1 MVARGGRGAALV
13 GCAAAALAAGC
24 AAAAAAA
31 ELGAPH
37 AGHGLGGA
45 GSAGALRAAAD
56 AEAVELALQVA
67 AKIAPYIR
75 ADLDEEDAES
85 AELGPNLLAE
95 MLSRSLE
102 EVEVEAVEEVGA
114 EEGEGGADGGGG
126 AKEDETNVEASGPL
140 ALTLPSWEDSVETS
154 LALAKK
160 QMAKAKKF
168 WDVYGV
174 PPLIPTAMFL
184 RDRWSLGG
192 GRCKASYHSE
202 KKWMFF
208 PKLTSFDCSYTDK
221 ASKKQIHASYQ
232 VCVRFKIY
240 MKMEHD
246 ICLTP
251 ENWNLL
257 MTGQIIRVNP
267 ESGALVINAMNVLN
281 ALQGRTAS
289 NQAAMSGLGSWMP
302 FA

>member
-1 MVARGGRGAALV
+1 MVARGGRAAALI
-13 GCAAAALAAGC
+13 GCAAALAAGC
-24 AAAAAAA
+24 TAAAAAAAA
-31 ELGAPH
+31 EPGTLH
-37 AGHGLGGA
+37 AGHELGGA
-45 GSAGALRAAAD
+45 GSVGALRAAAD

-102 EVEVEAVEEVGA
+102 EVEAVEEEGA
-114 EEGEGGADGGGG
+114 EDGEG
-126 AKEDETNVEASGPL
+126 AKEDEINVEASGPL
-140 ALTLPSWEDSVETS
+140 ALKLPSWEDSVETS

-160 QMAKAKKF
+160 QMEKAKKF

-208 PKLTSFDCSYTDK
+208 PKLQSFDCSYTDK

-267 ESGALVINAMNVLN
+267 ETGALVINAMNVLN
-281 ALQGRTAS
+281 ALQGRTAQ
-289 NQAAMSGLGSWMP
+289 NQAAMSGIGSWMP

>member
-1 MVARGGRGAALV
+1 MHCPRR
-13 GCAAAALAAGC
+13 
-24 AAAAAAA
+24 
-31 ELGAPH
+31 
-37 AGHGLGGA
+37 
-45 GSAGALRAAAD
+45 RD

-75 ADLDEEDAES
+75 ADLDEEGAES

-102 EVEVEAVEEVGA
+102 EGA
-114 EEGEGGADGGGG
+114 EEVEGGEDGEV
-126 AKEDETNVEASGPL
+126 AKEDEATVEASGPL
-140 ALTLPSWEDSVETS
+140 ALQLPSWEDSVQAS

-160 QMAKAKKF
+160 QMDKAKAF

-174 PPLIPTAMFL
+174 PPVIPTAMYL

-208 PKLTSFDCSYTDK
+208 PKLQSFDCAYSDK
-221 ASKKQIHASYQ
+221 ASKAQIHASYQ
-232 VCVRFKIY
+232 VCVRFKFY

-251 ENWNLL
+251 ESWNLL
-257 MTGQIIRVNP
+257 MTGQVIRVNP
-267 ESGALVINAMNVLN
+267 QTGALVINAANVLN
-281 ALQGRTAS
+281 ALQGRAAQ
-289 NQAAMSGLGSWMP
+289 NQAAMSGLFSWMP

>member
-1 MVARGGRGAALV
+1 MD
-13 GCAAAALAAGC
+13 AGC

-31 ELGAPH
+31 AAGEPGAL
-37 AGHGLGGA
+37 GHGLTGA
-45 GSAGALRAAAD
+45 GAPGALRAAAD

-75 ADLDEEDAES
+75 ADLDEEGAES

-102 EVEVEAVEEVGA
+102 EVEGA
-114 EEGEGGADGGGG
+114 EEGAEEVEGGEDGEG
-126 AKEDETNVEASGPL
+126 AKEDEATVEASGPL
-140 ALTLPSWEDSVETS
+140 ALQLPSWEDSVQAS

-160 QMAKAKKF
+160 QMDKAKAF

-174 PPLIPTAMFL
+174 PPVIPTAMYL

-208 PKLTSFDCSYTDK
+208 PKLQSFDCAYTDK
-221 ASKKQIHASYQ
+221 ASKAQIHASYQ
-232 VCVRFKIY
+232 VCVRFKFY

-251 ENWNLL
+251 ESWNLL

-267 ESGALVINAMNVLN
+267 QTGALVINAANVLN
-281 ALQGRTAS
+281 ALQGRAAQ
-289 NQAAMSGLGSWMP
+289 NQAAMSGLFSWMP